1 MARPVPLVVAL
12 VLGSCGYPPV
22 VSTLP
27 SGVPTSPAS
36 SPKSSP
42 SASPSDSAAPTTTP
56 VPTEPPFDVP
66 RLAAIQMVGR
76 LGWAVGSRG
85 IYATTDGTHWGVQ
98 YRSDEA
104 FGGVDFISAT
114 TGWAVG
120 VRHLFGTT
128 DGGAHWTAIGQG
140 PKPLRSVHFASATQ
154 GWGIAGG
161 SNIASVHG
169 WLIPAGLGTLVR
181 TADGGQTWQ
190 PMDSPADPQ
199 TVCFSDPSLG
209 WLGTASGG
217 VYRSVNGGASWQKVL
232 QRANVAGGIPQTTL
246 IECAGPGAL
255 WVDFEGGSAAAGHIP
270 YIAYATQ
277 DGQHWQAVLGESMTE
292 GSLMPGLP
300 DGPDSYPGS
309 FSVIDPQHA
318 AFVGDGPIADRASA
332 VMAWSDCCSRTV
344 TATGAIRGV
353 QQTFGAAF
361 VSATTGWVIVRTD
374 ANAFAIE
381 VTRDG
386 GWTWTPQL
394 TVAA

>member
-1 MARPVPLVVAL
+1 
-12 VLGSCGYPPV
+12 
-22 VSTLP
+22 
-27 SGVPTSPAS
+27 
-36 SPKSSP
+36 
-42 SASPSDSAAPTTTP
+42 
-56 VPTEPPFDVP
+56 
-66 RLAAIQMVGR
+66 MVGR
-76 LGWAVGSRG
+76 LGWAVGSSG
-85 IYATTDGTHWGVQ
+85 IYATTDGTHWGLQ
-98 YRSDEA
+98 LRSDEA

-120 VRHLFGTT
+120 IRHLFGTT

-140 PKPLRSVHFASATQ
+140 PKPIRSVHFATATQ

-161 SNIASVHG
+161 ANIASVHG

-181 TADGGQTWQ
+181 TTDGGHTWQ
-190 PMDSPADPQ
+190 PMNSPADPQ
-199 TVCFSDPSLG
+199 TVCFTDPSLG

-217 VYRSVNGGASWQKVL
+217 VYRSVNGGTSWQKVL
-232 QRANVAGGIPQTTL
+232 QRGNVYGGIPQTTL
-246 IECAGPGAL
+246 IECAGPSAL
-255 WVDFEGGSAAAGHIP
+255 WVDFEGGPAAAGHIP

-300 DGPDSYPGS
+300 AGPDSYPGS

-318 AFVGDGPIADRASA
+318 AFVGDGPIADRAST
-332 VMAWSDCCSRTV
+332 VMASSDCCSRTA
-344 TATGAIRGV
+344 TATGAIRSV
-353 QQTFGAAF
+353 QETFGAAF

-374 ANAFAIE
+374 SNAFAIE

>member
-1 MARPVPLVVAL
+1 MRTMARPVPLVVAL

-27 SGVPTSPAS
+27 SGVPTSPA
-36 SPKSSP
+36 
-42 SASPSDSAAPTTTP
+42 TTP

-161 SNIASVHG
+161 ANIASVHG
-169 WLIPAGLGTLVR
+169 W
-181 TADGGQTWQ
+181 
-190 PMDSPADPQ
+190 S
-199 TVCFSDPSLG
+199 
-209 WLGTASGG
+209 
-217 VYRSVNGGASWQKVL
+217 
-232 QRANVAGGIPQTTL
+232 
-246 IECAGPGAL
+246 
-255 WVDFEGGSAAAGHIP
+255 
-270 YIAYATQ
+270 
-277 DGQHWQAVLGESMTE
+277 
-292 GSLMPGLP
+292 
-300 DGPDSYPGS
+300 
-309 FSVIDPQHA
+309 
-318 AFVGDGPIADRASA
+318 
-332 VMAWSDCCSRTV
+332 
-344 TATGAIRGV
+344 
-353 QQTFGAAF
+353 
-361 VSATTGWVIVRTD
+361 
-374 ANAFAIE
+374 
-381 VTRDG
+381 
-386 GWTWTPQL
+386 
-394 TVAA
+394 